1 MIKIILLAAFFIWI
15 GIKIGQHSKASW
27 IGGIF
32 EKKDDPRRR

>member
-1 MIKIILLAAFFIWI
+1 MIKFMIIGALILYI

-32 EKKDDPRRR
+32 EKKDDPRRW